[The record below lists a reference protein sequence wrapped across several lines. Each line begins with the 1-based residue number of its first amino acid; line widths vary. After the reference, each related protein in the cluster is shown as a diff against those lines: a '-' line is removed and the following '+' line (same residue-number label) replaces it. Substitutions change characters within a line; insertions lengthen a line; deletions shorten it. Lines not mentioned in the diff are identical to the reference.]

1 MCGVGGN
8 LYFIVNNLAK
18 YSTMLGWSLANLA
31 SNNYCSGVVTGFGH
45 SSLCHKKLVF

>member
-18 YSTMLGWSLANLA
+18 YSMLGWSLANLA